1 MEKVQMGLI
10 TVAKLRNSVPPQFL
24 YHYLSVSSLLP
35 SAWCRIPSLVFWS
48 CSSSY
53 ENIIVLFCSRQTD
66 WISMI
71 AAAAAAEF
79 LIDREKL
86 TGGRVQWGSLF
97 HVGTHKYFVPLAS
110 PNVIIVRREA
120 FTGCNVSRVS
130 LRSFTKWTLRL
141 SQPDKSSKTNVFRSL
156 LVFLSWLF
164 HSEFLGLS
172 KCDRLVETV

>member
-1 MEKVQMGLI
+1 MEKVQMGHI

-53 ENIIVLFCSRQTD
+53 ENIIVLFCSKQTD

-71 AAAAAAEF
+71 AAAAAF
-79 LIDREKL
+79 LIDWEKL
-86 TGGRVQWGSLF
+86 TGSRVQWGSLF
-97 HVGTHKYFVPLAS
+97 HVGTHNYFVSLAS

-130 LRSFTKWTLRL
+130 LRCFTKWTLRL
-141 SQPDKSSKTNVFRSL
+141 SPPDEHSKTYVFRSL